1 MNICRVPSSAL
12 FSRLAPALVCLAV
25 AVGLLYY
32 GQMVLKP
39 LALAG
44 LLALLLTSPCRFF
57 ERQGFP
63 RGYAAMI
70 VLLFALVFF
79 ILVFY
84 FIFNAILSFRN
95 DLPLIKQNI
104 DASLLQLEAML
115 SRWLRVPATRMHT
128 IMQNSQ
134 ANLLPKTSYLVN
146 RALTLGSVVLF
157 AGIMLLIMT
166 FLMLLYRGLI
176 VAFFR
181 QLFAEEHSGVI
192 TGLFER
198 IHYVVRNYITGLLI
212 EMVIV
217 ATAFFLVL
225 FLLGIQYALL
235 LAVISAIIKILPYVG
250 ITIACLLTALI
261 SLTTN
266 TPATVLW
273 AVVSMLIIHMID
285 GNILNPVIIGSKIR
299 INALAAIVAVI
310 TMAAIW
316 GLAGTF
322 MALPLLAILK
332 VVFEEIPPL
341 RPFALLMG
349 DTPPPAP
356 HRGVLHWPIVKQIRH
371 RRPK

>member
-12 FSRLAPALVCLAV
+12 FARLVPGLLCLALTI
-25 AVGLLYY
+25 GLLYY
-32 GQMVLKP
+32 AQVVLKP
-39 LALAG
+39 LALAA
-44 LLALLLTSPCRFF
+44 LLALLLTAPCRFF

-84 FIFNAILSFRN
+84 FIFNAILSFRD
-95 DLPLIKQNI
+95 DLPLIKQSI
-104 DASLLQLEAML
+104 DTSLLQLEAML
-115 SRWLRVPATRMHT
+115 SRWLHVPGTKMHA
-128 IMQNSQ
+128 IIQSSQ

-146 RALTLGSVVLF
+146 QTLTLSAVILF

-176 VAFFR
+176 VGFFR

-192 TGLFER
+192 TALFER
-198 IHYVVRNYITGLLI
+198 IQSVVRNYLTGLLI

-217 ATAFFLVL
+217 ATAFFLAL
-225 FLLGIQYALL
+225 FLLGIKYALL
-235 LAVISAIIKILPYVG
+235 LAIISAIIKILPYVG
-250 ITIACLLTALI
+250 ITLACVLTALI

-273 AVVSMLIIHMID
+273 AVVSMLVIHMID

-299 INALAAIVAVI
+299 INALAAIVAVL
-310 TMAAIW
+310 TMAALW

-322 MALPLLAILK
+322 IALPLLAVLK
-332 VVFEEIPPL
+332 VVLEEIPAL

-349 DTPPPAP
+349 DDTNIQT
-356 HRGVLHWPIVKQIRH
+356 HKSFMIR
-371 RRPK
+371 RLRIKK

>member
-1 MNICRVPSSAL
+1 VNICRVPSSTL
-12 FSRLAPALVCLAV
+12 FARLAPPLLCVTLAL
-25 AVGLLYY
+25 GLLYF
-32 GQMVLKP
+32 GQLVLKP
-39 LALAG
+39 VAMAG
-44 LLALLLTSPCRFF
+44 LLALLLTAPCRFF

-70 VLLFALVFF
+70 VLLFALVLF

-84 FIFNAILSFRN
+84 FLFTAVLSFRN

-104 DASLLQLEAML
+104 DNSLVQLEAML
-115 SRWLRVPATRMHT
+115 GRWLKVPVARMHQ
-128 IMQNSQ
+128 IVQSSQ
-134 ANLLPKTSYLVN
+134 SNLMPKTSYLVN
-146 RALTLGSVVLF
+146 QALTLASVFLF

-176 VAFFR
+176 VGFFR
-181 QLFAEEHSGVI
+181 QLFSEEHAGVI
-192 TGLFER
+192 TTLFER
-198 IHYVVRNYITGLLI
+198 IQYVIRNYIAGLLI

-217 ATAFFLVL
+217 ATAFFIAL
-225 FLLGIQYALL
+225 FLLGIRYALL

-250 ITIACLLTALI
+250 ITLACVLTALI

-273 AVVSMLIIHMID
+273 AVLSMLTIHMVD

-310 TMAAIW
+310 TMAALW

-322 MALPLLAILK
+322 MALPLLAIVK
-332 VVFEEIPPL
+332 VVFEEVPAL
-341 RPFALLMG
+341 RPWAQLMG
-349 DTPPPAP
+349 DDTNIESNP
-356 HRGVLHWPIVKQIRH
+356 GLMIR
-371 RRPK
+371 RMRKRMPKK